1 MSLYRLS
8 KRAQR
13 DLDAIGR
20 RIELDDPDAA
30 FRVVA
35 EIGAKCQAL
44 AEMPGMG
51 HARNDLSRGLR
62 SSLLGKYVIFFRP
75 EKDGIRVVRV
85 IHGSR
90 VIPSLFR

>member
-1 MSLYRLS
+1 MSRYRLS
-8 KRAQR
+8 KKAQR
-13 DLDAIGR
+13 DLDDIGR

-51 HARNDLSRGLR
+51 RSRDDLSRGLR
-62 SSLLGKYVIFFRP
+62 SSLCGKYVIFFRP
-75 EKDGIRVVRV
+75 EKAGIRVVRV

-90 VIPSLFR
+90 DLPSLFR